1 MRWLV
6 LHLRSRSVPVGLAV
20 MIGSTLALW
29 VLSRLTGDPGSRGTI
44 ALLAVLAGSG
54 AVAPGLAGADGDLDR
69 TAGIAWPPRRAAHV
83 ILAGAAML
91 GIVAATALTDTATL
105 ARNVAGL
112 TGLVALGAV
121 ALGATRAWL
130 PSGAW
135 TVLGL
140 WFLPPIGAPPTG
152 PGYTVALTWMVQ
164 PAASAT
170 ATTTAVLLG
179 SAGTLAY
186 ALLGPRR

>member
-1 MRWLV
+1 VRWLA
-6 LHLRSRSVPVGLAV
+6 LYLRSRSVPVAVAV
-20 MIGSTLALW
+20 MVGATLALW
-29 VLSRLTGDPGSRGTI
+29 VLSRLIDNPGREGTL

-54 AVAPGLAGADGDLDR
+54 AFASGLAGADVDLDR

-140 WFLPPIGAPPTG
+140 WFTPPLGAPPTG
-152 PGYTVALTWMVQ
+152 PGYKVALTWMAQ
-164 PAASAT
+164 PASSGMAT
-170 ATTTAVLLG
+170 ITAALLG
-179 SAGTLAY
+179 GVGTLAY